1 MSVSNNLHHN
11 LGIEGA
17 ARKETLIKR
26 VIITLKRQI
35 KRHFRRT
42 ILKIKDTKLKM
53 RYLIILHMAE
63 GHRRRTITKMLFR
76 SISTVDRIHKRFV
89 VLSTWRQD

>member
-1 MSVSNNLHHN
+1 MSVTNNLHYN

-26 VIITLKRQI
+26 VVTTLKRQI
-35 KRHFRRT
+35 KRHFRQT
-42 ILKIKDTKLKM
+42 ILKIQDTKIKM

-63 GHRRRTITKMLFR
+63 GHRRRNITKILFR
-76 SISTVDRIHKRFV
+76 SSSTVDRIHKRLA
-89 VLSTWRQD
+89 VLSTWLKD